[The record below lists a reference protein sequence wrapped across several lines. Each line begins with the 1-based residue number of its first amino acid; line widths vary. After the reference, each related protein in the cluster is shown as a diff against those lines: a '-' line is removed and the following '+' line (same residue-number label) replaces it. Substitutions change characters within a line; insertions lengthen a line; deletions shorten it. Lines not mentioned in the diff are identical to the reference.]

1 MSNKKNSIKIRLAE
15 EADQER
21 WDEFILSHPKASP
34 YHLFAWKKAIEAAYG
49 HKTYYLLAMHLKPS
63 ASSPSQS
70 LANHGHREG
79 EKLGSCE
86 GGKRQK
92 LGSAEVG
99 KWEKGEDFNLRK
111 AESSKAERSQLPNFT
126 ASQHQSIL
134 GVLPLVHLHFPAIIN
149 EMVSL
154 PFCDVGSCIPTHM
167 GITETLAKEIA
178 RKANEIFHL

>member
-15 EADQER
+15 DADQER

-49 HKTYYLLAMHLKPS
+49 HKTYYLLAMNLKPS
-63 ASSPSQS
+63 ASSPSPN
-70 LANHGHREG
+70 LANHGHRKG
-79 EKLGSCE
+79 ENLGSCE

-134 GVLPLVHLHFPAIIN
+134 GVLPLVHLHLPAILN

-154 PFCDVGSCIPTHM
+154 NKIDMIF
-167 GITETLAKEIA
+167 IA
-178 RKANEIFHL
+178 SRRMSI